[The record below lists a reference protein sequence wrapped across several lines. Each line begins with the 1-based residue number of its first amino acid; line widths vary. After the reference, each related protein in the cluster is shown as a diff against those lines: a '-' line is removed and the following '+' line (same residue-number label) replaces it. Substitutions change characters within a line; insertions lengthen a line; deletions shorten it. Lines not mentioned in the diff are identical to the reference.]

1 MINIELNSKTSSKS
15 PLSISP
21 MQEDES
27 STLSFS
33 SLLKGINTKDE
44 KPIIQNG
51 LLVLSLE
58 ESLKTGK
65 LKGKTLNA
73 LDLKA
78 DQKEKPSKNDLLSLL
93 DKDSETAKIDIDLK
107 ADSNIKDILE
117 KLELNPKITAD
128 LSPKELKVLV
138 KEAKQYLKNKIIK
151 MEGFNSSD
159 AKKLPKTLKGL
170 AQVAQ
175 KLGIDV
181 SKITFEEVKG
191 SSKKILVMED
201 AKALQKELPKTTQHQ
216 KLSKNLQNTKN
227 LTSDDASQELLED
240 QQKTKDTKEI
250 KSTPLFKTTNKT
262 KITTQ
267 ELISTKKHST
277 TTKQSTPKEKADE
290 TLKMLLQG
298 KKTASQDG
306 VKNSKTKNSSE
317 LLDSAKTIAA
327 EKKEQQSLES
337 LLSQNSDS
345 NKDDSSKEQH
355 SHNKNDFK
363 VLKADSFE
371 VKLNEAK
378 QMTKYLSQDVK
389 KAIDNYKSPFTRIK
403 IQLNPQRLGE
413 VDLTIVQRGKNLHVN
428 ISSNNAAINTLAMNA
443 NDLKIQLNNNG
454 INNATLNFS
463 NNSQNGEQSANQH
476 QQNHQHNQKAQDEYG
491 YYENDEHS
499 EDISTSLEIIVP
511 YYA

>member
-15 PLSISP
+15 SLSISP
-21 MQEDES
+21 MQDDES

-33 SLLKGINTKDE
+33 SLLKGISTKDE

-58 ESLKTGK
+58 ESLKTKK

-78 DQKEKPSKNDLLSLL
+78 DPKEKLSKDDLLSFL
-93 DKDSETAKIDIDLK
+93 DNNDKTEKTDTDIK
-107 ADSNIKDILE
+107 V
-117 KLELNPKITAD
+117 ELNPKLTES
-128 LSPKELKVLV
+128 LSPKELKVLIN
-138 KEAKQYLKNKIIK
+138 EAKQYLKDKIVK

-159 AKKLPKTLKGL
+159 AKNLPKTLKGL
-170 AQVAQ
+170 AQIAQ

-181 SKITFEEVKG
+181 SKITFEEVKD
-191 SSKKILVMED
+191 SSKKTVIIED
-201 AKALQKELPKTTQHQ
+201 TKALQKELPKTHQ
-216 KLSKNLQNTKN
+216 QKVSKSLQNNKD
-227 LTSDDASQELLED
+227 LVSDNTSQEPL
-240 QQKTKDTKEI
+240 KEI
-250 KSTPLFKTTNKT
+250 KSTLLFKIKNKT

-290 TLKMLLQG
+290 TLKMLLHG
-298 KKTASQDG
+298 KKTVFQDG
-306 VKNSKTKNSSE
+306 VKNSKIKNSSE
-317 LLDSAKTIAA
+317 LLDSTKTVAT

-345 NKDDSSKEQH
+345 NKDDNQKEQH

-363 VLKADSFE
+363 VLKSDSLE

-378 QMTKYLSQDVK
+378 QMTKYLSQDIK
-389 KAIDNYKSPFTRIK
+389 KAINDYKSPFTRIK

-428 ISSNNAAINTLAMNA
+428 ISSNNAAINTLSMNA
-443 NDLKIQLNNNG
+443 NDLKTQLNNNG
-454 INNATLNFS
+454 INNATLNFN

-476 QQNHQHNQKAQDEYG
+476 QQNHRHNQKAQDEYD
-491 YYENDEHS
+491 YYENNENS
-499 EDISTSLEIIVP
+499 EDNLSSLEIIVP